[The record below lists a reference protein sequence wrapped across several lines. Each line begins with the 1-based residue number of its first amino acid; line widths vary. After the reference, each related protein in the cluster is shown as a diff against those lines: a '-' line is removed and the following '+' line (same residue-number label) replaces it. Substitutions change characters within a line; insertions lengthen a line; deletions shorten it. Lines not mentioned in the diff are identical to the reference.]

1 MNKWILIA
9 IVLSMSVEF
18 GWSDEPKNIDDVRSI
33 LLMCRGRQS
42 PTPDADLADYAEANG
57 LSDTAV
63 SDMLITLVED
73 GIHCGADNVQRQLA
87 GAAIWALG
95 RFGGER
101 EAKYLQSITMAT
113 EDAGLRRAAILVGM
127 RLSPGQWEK
136 WVYEVAT
143 TEQDDL
149 IRFLVYEE
157 AVKIAKNG
165 DDSAKKNVERVFS
178 ELAEIDGYLAERLR
192 RWAAEL
198 KSAEKSAD

>member
-1 MNKWILIA
+1 MKKWILFV
-9 IVLSMSVEF
+9 IVLSMSVGL
-18 GWSDEPKNIDDVRSI
+18 GWAGEPEHIDDVRSI

-87 GAAIWALG
+87 GTAIWALC

-136 WVYEVAT
+136 LVREVAT

-178 ELAEIDGYLAERLR
+178 ELAEMDRYLAERLR